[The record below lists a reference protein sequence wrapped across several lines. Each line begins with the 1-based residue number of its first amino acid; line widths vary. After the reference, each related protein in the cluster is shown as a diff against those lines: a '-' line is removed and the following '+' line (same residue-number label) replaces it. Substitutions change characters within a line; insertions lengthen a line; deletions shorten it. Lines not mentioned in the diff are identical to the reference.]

1 MSNYVIYTT
10 NSNGPS
16 HTLCMSAKYVLVS
29 IDFLTPNFYS
39 YPWYYPLITLS
50 YFAYLQTIYYPSY
63 PWCYAMCHPV

>member
-1 MSNYVIYTT
+1 
-10 NSNGPS
+10 
-16 HTLCMSAKYVLVS
+16 MSAKYVLVS